1 MLYML
6 TWNISE
12 ENYEAA
18 VERFQAGDEM
28 PAGVKMVGRWHAL
41 GSGYGWTL
49 VETDDPVA
57 AARIGVKWS
66 DLVSSE
72 VTPVL
77 TDEQVAEALAG

>member
-41 GSGYGWTL
+41 GAGYGWTL

-77 TDEQVAEALAG
+77 TDEQVAQALAG